1 MKIKHTI
8 AALLACSLLQ
18 GCVVDQVID
27 GTEVNGEPNPTTTL
41 GWSENGAY
49 AKQGRFF
56 IVGGQVP
63 IYFNQSSIFEVV
75 KNDDGGYENISI
87 VDGEINGNQCYF
99 GGLTSKANKLYSAC
113 VQMAF
118 VELPGFPQPLFLPVA
133 NKLYVVDLDQPTD
146 SEDYITTTLLQTP
159 LLSSNGMAV
168 DNNGDLYISN
178 SMSFMANLSGIPGVP
193 AIVKVSLGDTI
204 IESPWLAADQGGMS
218 PNGLQYQN
226 GSLYLA
232 SGNSLTKIQIQE
244 DGTAGAVTPVYM
256 ADPSILIDDF
266 DIKNNIIAASQ
277 IKTIIPDIVLMLYP
291 DAVIPEEPISK
302 VVLINTRN
310 GKELGEQSFSGKAL
324 PSSVKFGKWPLF
336 ESYSLIVTDAIGT
349 GGLYQLT
356 IEQSDFQ

>member
-75 KNDDGGYENISI
+75 KNDDSGYENISI

-204 IESPWLAADQGGMS
+204 TETPWLTADQGGMS
-218 PNGLQYQN
+218 PNGLQHQN

-244 DGTAGAVTPVYM
+244 DGTAGEVTPVYM
-256 ADPSILIDDF
+256 ADPAILIDDF

-336 ESYSLIVTDAIGT
+336 EPYSLIVTDAIGT